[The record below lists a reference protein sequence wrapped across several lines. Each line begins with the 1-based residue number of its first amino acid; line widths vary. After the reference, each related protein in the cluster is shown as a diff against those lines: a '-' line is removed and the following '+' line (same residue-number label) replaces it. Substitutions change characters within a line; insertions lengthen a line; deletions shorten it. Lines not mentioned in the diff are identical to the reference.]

1 MKRRY
6 LVVSALL
13 MPAVVPAL
21 PSLTPGWNLLGN
33 SDPTSISVAST
44 FNQSSVISVWKWN
57 KAEKKWALYSPSLTH
72 SALADYAEARGYD
85 VLSNI
90 NPKEGYWVNAAAA
103 VASLTMSST
112 QDDDLPNTVAGGATL
127 QVSDLSLGWNL
138 LASADHKNPSDL
150 NAGLGPQLTVANK
163 AIVTAWAWDAASAR
177 WRFYAPSLEA
187 QGSGTLSSYIATNG
201 YLPFTTALS
210 PTEGFWMNV
219 AQGVPVY
226 PTTTVTATTSTTT
239 TSAKTTTTAATTTST
254 STAATTTSTSTA
266 ATTTSTA
273 APTTSTSTAATTT
286 STAAATTTT
295 AAPTTS
301 TTTAATTTSTAAA
314 TTTTTTATT
323 TTTTVAGPS
332 AANGK
337 VLYNDAT
344 IATMSMSCANC
355 HTTAPSANVSKVLN
369 GANNATRI
377 QTAIANNTGM
387 MGIYS
392 GKLSTSQLNDIA
404 AYLATPNI

>member
-72 SALADYAEARGYD
+72 SALADYAEAHSYD
-85 VLSNI
+85 VLNEI
-90 NPKEGYWVNAAAA
+90 NPKEGYWVNATAA

-150 NAGLGPQLTVANK
+150 NAGLGPQLTIANK
-163 AIVTAWAWDAASAR
+163 VIVTAWAWDAASSQ

-201 YLPFTTALS
+201 YLPFTTPLS

-254 STAATTTSTSTA
+254 STAATTTSTA
-266 ATTTSTA
+266 AATTSTA

-295 AAPTTS
+295 
-301 TTTAATTTSTAAA
+301 TTATT
-314 TTTTTTATT
+314 TT

-404 AYLATPNI
+404 AYLVTPNI

>member
-254 STAATTTSTSTA
+254 STAATTTST
-266 ATTTSTA
+266 A
-273 APTTSTSTAATTT
+273 APTTSTS
-286 STAAATTTT
+286 
-295 AAPTTS
+295 
-301 TTTAATTTSTAAA
+301 TAATTTSTAAA